1 MQASRENGPN
11 GEGEKSVL
19 GDADTVERIRSEV
32 VAMLERGELA
42 PGERLREARLARRLN
57 IGRNAT
63 REALRSLEQAGLVRI
78 VPNRGA
84 EVRKLSLE
92 EALELYDI
100 RAGLART
107 AGRLAAKRLG
117 RVQLEELKDLQRQ
130 LQVAISQDDARLYN
144 TVNSRFHAVVFDGAR
159 NKRLSAFNDMVD
171 EELNLFLS
179 RSYYSADAFATS
191 WAEHQRLLDALL
203 VGDEASA
210 SAAFEDH
217 IIGGKSRLVNGEV
230 TVRL

>member
-1 MQASRENGPN
+1 
-11 GEGEKSVL
+11 
-19 GDADTVERIRSEV
+19 
-32 VAMLERGELA
+32 MLERGELA

-57 IGRNAT
+57 IGRNVT
-63 REALRSLEQAGLVRI
+63 REALRTLEQAGLVRI

-107 AGRLAAKRLG
+107 AGRLAAKRIG
-117 RVQLEELKDLQRQ
+117 RIQLEEMKDLQRQ

-144 TVNSRFHAVVFDGAR
+144 TVNNRFHALVFDGAR
-159 NKRLSAFNDMVD
+159 NKRLAAYNAMVD

-210 SAAFEDH
+210 SSAFEDH